1 MRLTILAIAALMTVA
16 TAAQAQTAPPAP
28 AAAAAAAATPPP
40 APPPPP
46 YGQPISQAAA
56 RRAIDAALAEAAR
69 NGWEMAIAVVEPTG
83 ELVAFARVDG
93 TQYGSNAVAQQK
105 AWTAARFRRDS
116 KVFADALTAGRLGAL
131 SFEGVAAAE
140 GGVLID
146 VDGKIIGAIGVS
158 GATGAQDAQVARA
171 GAEAA
176 ARR

>member
-1 MRLTILAIAALMTVA
+1 MRLTAFAAPLILGALLASSVIAQPAPVA
-16 TAAQAQTAPPAP
+16 APP
-28 AAAAAAAATPPP
+28 AAATPPP

-46 YGQPISQAAA
+46 YGAPIGQAAA

-69 NGWEMAIAVVEPTG
+69 NGWDVAVAVVEPTG
-83 ELVAFARVDG
+83 ELVAFARIDG

-116 KVFADALTAGRLGAL
+116 KVFADALTAGRMGVL
-131 SFEGVAAAE
+131 SFDGVAAAE
-140 GGVLID
+140 GGVLIV
-146 VDGKIIGAIGVS
+146 VDGKVVGAIGVS
-158 GATGAQDAQVARA
+158 GVTGAQDAQIARA